1 MGAETIEVTVNGTP
15 AEISVSPS
23 EEETDGIVWTDPDT
37 NTLFFISGHFDEET
51 FIKMAENVKEK
62 E

>member
-1 MGAETIEVTVNGTP
+1 MTVNGTP

-23 EEETDGIVWTDPDT
+23 EEVTDGIVWTVPET
-37 NTLFFISGHFDEET
+37 NTLFFISGHFDQET
-51 FIKMAENVKEK
+51 CLKMAENVKEK